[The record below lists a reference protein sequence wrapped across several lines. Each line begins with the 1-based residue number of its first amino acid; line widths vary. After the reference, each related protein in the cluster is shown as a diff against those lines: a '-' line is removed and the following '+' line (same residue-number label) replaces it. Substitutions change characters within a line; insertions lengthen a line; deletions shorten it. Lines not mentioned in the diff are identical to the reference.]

1 MDRPPDKG
9 LPRHQVAW
17 VERTRAQPGLP
28 KGWSGPSSFR
38 RWCWDSTAGPAESRI
53 GIAMGLGGCPADLTD
68 AEQCEDL
75 CCRGRAECVEDDR
88 RHSATVQPAHE
99 PRGLRRYGYALEDQA
114 SCPTPSTPR
123 ASAARSRAEEPA
135 RWHRQSHDGDGQ
147 SAAGPAASVKRSP
160 GGFSSRA
167 PSCPAERVRRGEE
180 RAGCRPVRARSP
192 RSPRA

>member
-1 MDRPPDKG
+1 MDRPPDKDQ
-9 LPRHQVAW
+9 PRHQVAW
-17 VERTRAQPGLP
+17 EGRADEGQPGLP
-28 KGWSGPSSFR
+28 KGWSGLSSFR
-38 RWCWDSTAGPAESRI
+38 RWRWDSTAGPAESRS
-53 GIAMGLGGCPADLTD
+53 GDRDGRGCPADLTD

-75 CCRGRAECVEDDR
+75 GCMERAECVEDER
-88 RHSATVQPAHE
+88 RHPATVQPAHE

-135 RWHRQSHDGDGQ
+135 RWHRQSYDGDGQ
-147 SAAGPAASVKRSP
+147 SAAGSSASVKRSP

-167 PSCPAERVRRGEE
+167 ASCPAERVRRGEE